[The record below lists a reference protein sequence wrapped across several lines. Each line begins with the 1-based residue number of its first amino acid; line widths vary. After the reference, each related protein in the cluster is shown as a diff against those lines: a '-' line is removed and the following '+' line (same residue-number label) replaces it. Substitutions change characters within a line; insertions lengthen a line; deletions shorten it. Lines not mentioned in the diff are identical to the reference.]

1 MQLHVLPTF
10 IWMNLNIDCQ
20 YYSCVFS
27 PNITLIQGHM
37 MWNLFIALK
46 EKSHNKEDSFAA

>member
-10 IWMNLNIDCQ
+10 VWINLNIDCQ
-20 YYSCVFS
+20 YYSCA
-27 PNITLIQGHM
+27 NITLIQGHM

-46 EKSHNKEDSFAA
+46 EKSHNKEDFFVE